1 VPDVLQVNIDVGDD
15 REPAR
20 CAPSVGGIQRVDQ
33 LVRVGTF
40 RKFMIASLV
49 SFTAKKSGR
58 KCAEALI
65 TA

>member
-49 SFTAKKSGR
+49 SFTAKKSG
-58 KCAEALI
+58 
-65 TA
+65 